1 MEYFPVV
8 PINQEFFNSV
18 TERRHMVIGLLLL
31 ACAFTDYLTY
41 VNYPLQKRFIIA
53 KRERSYSE
61 NQKIIEMQN
70 NSEHDVYHQLYKTK
84 DFSK

>member
-1 MEYFPVV
+1 MATVLVSWMACEPLGFLLQFIIGDYLAYFPIV

-31 ACAFTDYLTY
+31 ACASIDYLTY

-53 KRERSYSE
+53 KTERSYSE
-61 NQKIIEMQN
+61 N
-70 NSEHDVYHQLYKTK
+70 
-84 DFSK
+84 